1 MAFSPSN
8 VDELWYVRAL
18 FDTCWSVFKDSL
30 LLIDEGQVLLYEN
43 M

>member
-8 VDELWYVRAL
+8 VDELWSVRAL
-18 FDTCWSVFKDSL
+18 FDTGSSVFKDSL
-30 LLIDEGQVLLYEN
+30 LLIDEGQLLLYEN